1 MRQRPLAVLPLAW
14 LALNL
19 TVFGFHR
26 PWWN

>member
-1 MRQRPLAVLPLAW
+1 MRQRPLAVLPLSW